1 MQRVE
6 LSALLWALYFTTEPF
21 EQILLHCANWLRHV
35 CIVHRTVLSLI
46 AHNTIL
52 MTMTATKPQHEFR
65 SSLSENDIFERIYYR
80 KVLSPLLREDGYM
93 PVDLRADSKYRK
105 ADIDFGG
112 MLDGTVAKTIEVKFD
127 HVAAVTG
134 NMFLETVSVDKG
146 VGHAQTPGC
155 FMISEADEFH
165 QIVVMQNQVYVSDL
179 PAMRDYWYGEE
190 AVPRIWRPEYAR
202 HVMRNIRAYN
212 QTYDSIGDCVSIELL
227 FGENH
232 PHHSHY
238 LIDVYEFDDSL
249 LETFVP
255 MSAKIV
261 NKYHS
266 IRQKA
271 AELDYP
277 KEVSKW
283 LV

>member
-1 MQRVE
+1 M
-6 LSALLWALYFTTEPF
+6 TT
-21 EQILLHCANWLRHV
+21 
-35 CIVHRTVLSLI
+35 T
-46 AHNTIL
+46 TI
-52 MTMTATKPQHEFR
+52 KPQHEFR
-65 SSLSENDIFERIYYR
+65 SSVSENELFERMYYR
-80 KVLSPLLREDGYM
+80 KVLSPLLREEGYT
-93 PVDLRADSKYRK
+93 PVDLRADAGYRK

-112 MLDGTVAKTIEVKFD
+112 IQDEKVTKTIEVKFD

-146 VGHAQTPGC
+146 VGHEQSLGC

-165 QIVVMQNQVYVSDL
+165 QIVVLQNKIYISNL
-179 PAMRDYWYGEE
+179 SAMRDYWYGEE
-190 AVPRIWRPEYAR
+190 AVPRIWRSDYSR
-202 HVMRNIRAYN
+202 YVMRNIRAYN
-212 QTYDSIGDCVSIELL
+212 HTYDSIGDCVSIELL

-238 LIDVYEFDDSL
+238 LIDIYEFDDSI

-255 MSAKIV
+255 LSAKIV

-266 IRQKA
+266 LKHQA

-277 KEVSKW
+277 KEVAKW
-283 LV
+283 LR